1 MFKKIF
7 ATVMLCFGLMIP
19 SAFASYEVTV
29 RATAY
34 NAYTG
39 NLTASGTE
47 CVPYQTIAVDPDV
60 IPLGSVVYVPGYGNM
75 IAEDTGV
82 SGYAIDIAMDSNSV
96 CYDFGVRTLTV
107 TVY

>member
-1 MFKKIF
+1 MKRIIF
-7 ATVMLCFGLMIP
+7 ALLFVLILAVGTC
-19 SAFASYEVTV
+19 SAAYDITV

-47 CVPYQTIAVDPDV
+47 CIPYRTIAVDPSI
-60 IPLGSVVYVPGYGNM
+60 IPLGSIVYVPGYGEM

-82 SGYAIDIAMDSNSV
+82 YGHAIDIAMDSDSV

>member
-1 MFKKIF
+1 MFKKIL
-7 ATVMLCFGLMIP
+7 AAAMLCFLLTMP
-19 SAFASYEVTV
+19 SFAAYEVTV
-29 RATAY
+29 QATAY

-60 IPLGSVVYVPGYGNM
+60 IPLGSIVYVPGYGEM
-75 IAEDTGV
+75 VAEDTGV
-82 SGYAIDIAMDSNSV
+82 SGYAIDIAMDSNSA
-96 CYDFGVRTLTV
+96 CYDFGVQTMTV